1 MNNRYY
7 YPCRPCQPQPP
18 SIYCPRHPTINSIK
32 RRLTYISKRIIST
45 LKKQKFYLSYLEHP
59 SFICKYKNT
68 EVQHK
73 VLEAKRAT
81 NQVLETLREERGFLR
96 NQLAVTLEK
105 GRL

>member
-7 YPCRPCQPQPP
+7 CLCRPCQPQLPG
-18 SIYCPRHPTINSIK
+18 IYCPRHPTITSIK

-45 LKKQKFYLSYLEHP
+45 LKKQKFYLGYLEHP
-59 SFICKYKNT
+59 SFIRKYNNT

-81 NQVLETLREERGFLR
+81 YQVLETLREEREFLR
-96 NQLAVTLEK
+96 NQLAVTIKK